1 MSMNEA
7 SPLSAKSS
15 AILIAALSLSSLQI
29 NAQEIPSESKLSFKQ
44 FDYQEQQPGLKRVGV
59 KTTALGISMP
69 IASAWS
75 LDSTIISDQVSGAS
89 PRYHTAISSASKM
102 SDKRTGADVKLSRY
116 FHRAKVDIGFAYSN
130 EHDYLSR
137 AISTNLS
144 LYTEDQNTSVSLGLG
159 KNKDRIHPTGR
170 SFKESRQGNDYILS
184 ASHVVSAQD
193 LLLLST
199 SYSRAEGYFSD
210 PYKSLDIRPRERQQ
224 RTYLLRWNHYFLAS
238 DGSLRMSYRHYRDSY
253 QVRSHTL
260 QLEYAQ
266 PVAGSWL
273 ISPMMRLYSQTAAQ
287 FYYDPDYSFLFV
299 PKTYVLGSG
308 NFITEDQRLSAF
320 GGRSF
325 GLKIEKNWNQE
336 WGAELKL
343 EKYQQKSQWTFFNNT
358 APKLAP
364 LSATIVQF
372 SLNRRF

>member
-1 MSMNEA
+1 MSDTLHK
-7 SPLSAKSS
+7 PS
-15 AILIAALSLSSLQI
+15 AILMAALSLSSLQI
-29 NAQEIPSESKLSFKQ
+29 HAQEIPTESKLSFKR

-59 KTTALGISMP
+59 TTTALGLSMP

-75 LDSTIISDQVSGAS
+75 LDSTLISDQVSGAS

-102 SDKRTGADVKLSRY
+102 SDHRTGADIKLSRY
-116 FHRAKVDIGFAYSN
+116 FHRAKVDVGFAYSN
-130 EHDYLSR
+130 EHDYLSH
-137 AISTNLS
+137 AVSTNVS
-144 LYTEDQNTSVSLGLG
+144 VFSEDQNTSVSFGLG
-159 KNKDRIHPTGR
+159 KNKDHITPTGR
-170 SFKESRQGNDYILS
+170 FFKESKQGQDYLF
-184 ASHVVSAQD
+184 AVSHVLSTQD

-224 RTYLLRWNHYFLAS
+224 RTYQLKWNHYFLAS
-238 DGSLRMSYRHYRDSY
+238 DGSLRFSYRHYRDSY
-253 QVRSHTL
+253 QIRSHTL

-273 ISPMMRLYSQTAAQ
+273 ITPMLRLYSQTAAQ
-287 FYYDPDYSFLFV
+287 FYYDPDYRFLFI
-299 PKTYVLGSG
+299 PKTYALGSG

-325 GLKIEKNWNQE
+325 GLKFEKNWDQT

-343 EKYQQKSQWTFFNNT
+343 EKYQQRSQWTFFNNA
-358 APKLAP
+358 APALAP
-364 LSATIVQF
+364 LSANIVQF
-372 SLNRRF
+372 SIHRRF